1 MEELEWVK
9 PIIGTKIGR
18 MAKYSLPDDED
29 DRTAF
34 EGLETLQLIS

>member
-1 MEELEWVK
+1 MGE
-9 PIIGTKIGR
+9 THHRYKIGR